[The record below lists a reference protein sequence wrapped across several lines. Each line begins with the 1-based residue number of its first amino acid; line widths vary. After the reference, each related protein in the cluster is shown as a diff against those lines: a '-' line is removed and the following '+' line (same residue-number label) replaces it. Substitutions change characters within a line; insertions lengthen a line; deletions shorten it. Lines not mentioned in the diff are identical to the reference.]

1 MYYYLVKRTRKSNEK
16 TTKTAK
22 FECPGDL
29 EKHCRAKPRG
39 EFYLLEINEHCDRVA
54 QNAFLIC

>member
-1 MYYYLVKRTRKSNEK
+1 MYYYLVKKTRKSNEE

-29 EKHCRAKPRG
+29 EKCRANPRG
-39 EFYLLEINEHCDRVA
+39 EFYLLEINEH
-54 QNAFLIC
+54 